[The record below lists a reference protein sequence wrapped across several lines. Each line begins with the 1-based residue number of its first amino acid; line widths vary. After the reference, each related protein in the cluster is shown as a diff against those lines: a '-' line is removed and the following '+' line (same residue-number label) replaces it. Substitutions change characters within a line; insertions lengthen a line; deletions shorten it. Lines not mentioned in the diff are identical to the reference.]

1 MSLQDFPEQKVKAKL
16 LYLLD
21 ETSKNKKDRIKKY
34 NDRQEYIQGEDVQD
48 VYHGKVRDVYLSKNY
63 CLLVATDRISAF
75 DYSLGEVPFKG
86 RVLNRISQW
95 WFRMLEKEHWAR
107 NEGLQSHVL
116 RCKKSENSGRKISG
130 ETMLCQRTRPVLLEF
145 VVRGYLT
152 GSSPTSILTHYNRG
166 ARSYCGCQ
174 LSDGLVKHQRLPE
187 VLVTPTTKG
196 EHDELISGQEIVERG
211 YLSQQEWEWCHRV
224 VLKLFEW
231 GSRISSQKGLILVDT
246 KYEFGRDLE
255 TGKLILIDE
264 LHTPDSS
271 RFWIASSYQERF
283 TKGETPE
290 NINKEFLR
298 VWIKENHPEWLVN
311 GRMGVIPKN
320 LLAETG
326 VKYLLYAW
334 IMLGQLLCQ

>member
-1 MSLQDFPEQKVKAKL
+1 MSLQYFPEKDVKTKL

-34 NDRQEYIQGEDVQD
+34 NDRQEYIQGERVQD

-95 WFRMLEKEHWAR
+95 WFKMLEKEYWAR

-116 RCKKSENSGRKISG
+116 RGKKSECCG
-130 ETMLCQRTRPVLLEF
+130 ETMLCQRTTPVLLEF

-152 GSSPTSILTHYNRG
+152 GSSPTSILTHYNQG
-166 ARSYCGCQ
+166 ARNYCGCQ
-174 LSDGLVKHQRLPE
+174 LPDGLKKHQQLPE

-224 VLKLFEW
+224 VLKIFDW

-246 KYEFGRDLE
+246 KYEFGRDRE

-271 RFWIASSYQERF
+271 RFWIDDSYLDRF
-283 TKGETPE
+283 NRGETPE

-298 VWIKENHPEWLVN
+298 VWIKEKHPDWLIK
-311 GRMGVIPKN
+311 GKMGEIPLE

-334 IMLGQLLCQ
+334 IMIGEILCDD

>member
-16 LYLLD
+16 LELLNR
-21 ETSKNKKDRIKKY
+21 E
-34 NDRQEYIQGEDVQD
+34 EVEGEDRDREGMDGVDPENSMIKSQP
-48 VYHGKVRDVYLSKNY
+48 VEQVHHGKVRDVYLSKNY
-63 CLLVATDRISAF
+63 CLLKATDRISAF
-75 DYSLGEVPFKG
+75 DYSLGKVPFKG
-86 RVLNRISQW
+86 LVLNRISQW
-95 WFRMLEKEHWAR
+95 WFNMLTKETWAKSEGLR
-107 NEGLQSHVL
+107 GHVLNEGSDQ
-116 RCKKSENSGRKISG
+116 
-130 ETMLCQRTRPVLLEF
+130 TMLCQRTRPVLLEF

-174 LSDGLVKHQRLPE
+174 LPDGLKKHQRLPE

-196 EHDELISGQEIVERG
+196 EHDELISGQEIVEKG

-224 VLKLFEW
+224 VLKLFDW

-255 TGKLILIDE
+255 TGQLILIDE

-311 GRMGVIPKN
+311 GRMGVIPKD